1 MARQDRERRRRLNRM
16 MKDLQNVPPSEILP
30 YLTCLSRIR
39 VEVVRAREKNVGST
53 IAAAELFEELPKREG
68 WYSDL
73 INALREI
80 ERDTLA
86 DTLEGPERQ
95 SSSGSSQGGA
105 SGMSF
110 QSAQTNQ
117 VKSRQQSTPA
127 NPAGYAQ
134 QPQGQLGRPPEPEA
148 SFTPVKPEEKD
159 VQCKGEQEVKKSF
172 GEDPEQRP
180 PPPPAEL
187 PLSIQEG
194 IPDAPAP
201 RHQSR
206 MTHRGSPA
214 PSGPDR
220 DQQRYDSESDSS
232 NTSPPQGGHSSRVT
246 RGMTGKAEESVV
258 KMMASN
264 PSSKRDTSPSCE
276 QQWHNDSE
284 SDTCNTSPSNTSP
297 PEAEASV
304 AKMLPR
310 SSRLPGKDAGLDGVS
325 VNPRHEGLAGNEA
338 APGRVKEDIEIG
350 RDEEKKRV
358 EGKKDEEEW
367 NNQNTTNHMKHLN
380 VSKPSNIPGKLN
392 NLSPTKPSGQSPNVE
407 VGEED
412 LNVEMGNI
420 ERLSSGTHSLSSCG
434 IDPRN
439 KEAVDSLTESQL
451 LISKSLTASSQSGS
465 CLQQNNDGNKESLG
479 GAHKAGSKDG
489 GRGGSDPVG
498 AIKGGAAAPNGEVPG
513 DGEVPCMV
521 DASNGNQDS
530 LIMRM
535 GSVVRGYVP
544 AVLNSLSDRILN
556 P

>member
-1 MARQDRERRRRLNRM
+1 MARQDRDRRRRLDRM
-16 MKDLQNVPPSEILP
+16 MKDLHKVPPCEILP
-30 YLTCLSRIR
+30 YLTCLSETR
-39 VEVVRAREKNVGST
+39 VEQVRARENNQGPT

-68 WYSDL
+68 WFSDL

-80 ERDTLA
+80 GRDTLA
-86 DTLEGPERQ
+86 EALEGPERQ
-95 SSSGSSQGGA
+95 SSSSGSSHSGA

-110 QSAQTNQ
+110 QSTQTNQ
-117 VKSRQQSTPA
+117 VPSRQQCTPA
-127 NPAGYAQ
+127 NP
-134 QPQGQLGRPPEPEA
+134 
-148 SFTPVKPEEKD
+148 
-159 VQCKGEQEVKKSF
+159 GEQEVKKSF
-172 GEDPEQRP
+172 CEDPEQRP
-180 PPPPAEL
+180 PPPTAEL
-187 PLSIQEG
+187 PTPIQERM
-194 IPDAPAP
+194 PEAPAP
-201 RHQSR
+201 HQSR
-206 MTHRGSPA
+206 TTDRDSPA
-214 PSGPDR
+214 PSCPNH

-246 RGMTGKAEESVV
+246 RRMTGKAEESVV

-264 PSSKRDTSPSCE
+264 PSSDRDAGPSCE

-297 PEAEASV
+297 PEAEESV

-310 SSRLPGKDAGLDGVS
+310 SSPLPGKDAGLDGVS
-325 VNPRHEGLAGNEA
+325 VNPRHGGLAGNEA

-367 NNQNTTNHMKHLN
+367 NNQNTINHMKHLN
-380 VSKPSNIPGKLN
+380 VSKPSNIPGKVN
-392 NLSPTKPSGQSPNVE
+392 NLSPTKASGQSPNVE

-412 LNVEMGNI
+412 LNIEIGNI
-420 ERLSSGTHSLSSCG
+420 ERLSSGTHSLSSRE

-439 KEAVDSLTESQL
+439 KEAVEPLTESDI

-498 AIKGGAAAPNGEVPG
+498 AIEGGAAAPNGEVQG
-513 DGEVPCMV
+513 DGEVPCME
-521 DASNGNQDS
+521 DASNDNQGG

-535 GSVVRGYVP
+535 GSVVRGYLP
-544 AVLNSLSDRILN
+544 AVLNSVSDRILN